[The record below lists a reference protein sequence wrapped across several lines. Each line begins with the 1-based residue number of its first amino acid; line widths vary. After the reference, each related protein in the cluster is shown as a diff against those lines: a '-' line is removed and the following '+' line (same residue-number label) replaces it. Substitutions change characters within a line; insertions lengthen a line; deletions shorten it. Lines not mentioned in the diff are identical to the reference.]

1 LENSNIEN
9 NDPRKEIENQLEGFD
24 LMTVDVKNYIKI
36 KYLKKNILKILKPK

>member
-9 NDPRKEIENQLEGFD
+9 NDLRKEIENQLEGFD

>member
-24 LMTVDVKNYIKI
+24 LI
-36 KYLKKNILKILKPK
+36 